1 MAMQINASESQAA
14 TELLRAA
21 LKRAGIVLPSLGTD
35 DGSSLGLVTLG
46 RVRPDVA
53 VRLAARL
60 DMGQDV

>member
-1 MAMQINASESQAA
+1 MAMQINASESHAA

-21 LKRAGIVLPSLGTD
+21 LNRAGIVLPSLGTD